1 MKKNYV
7 LFAAALMALASCQTD
22 DYLGN
27 NTGNAEGTT
36 ESAIRFDGY
45 SGKVTRT
52 DEQKTGEKAAA
63 ALGKKFVVYGYKT
76 TDNVTSTVYDH
87 YSVEWKGLNNK
98 SESNKV
104 GWEYVGLAPNTLSEL
119 AKEAIQSIKYWDY
132 SASQY
137 DFIAFSFGEATQ
149 GTGANQVEAT
159 RVITTGE
166 SAPSYTLKGN
176 VTDLAKCYIADRITA
191 KKDVTEGSQK
201 KANKLIGYQDNVQFN
216 FRSLSSKVTMGIYE
230 TIPGYS
236 VKNVVFYTS
245 ETQKAANA
253 SDETNKPTLYAA
265 SENIPSGT
273 GKMTVTFGST
283 ESSATDFNQAKV
295 AWEADKKNNTN
306 VKFGKLSVVGK
317 EHKEKVGSEFIGRDI
332 TNVSIPK
339 NTESIK
345 TYETVL
351 PGTKVGS
358 LTLKVDY
365 TLEATDGSG
374 ETIKVTG
381 ATAVIPEVYT
391 QWKPNYAY
399 TYIFKI
405 SDKTNG
411 STSGGDDPKGL
422 YPIVFDAIVTE
433 TETGKQETIT
443 EIGDASITTYAKG
456 AIGNEYVGGSNIYVS
471 VKDGDLKITYT
482 TTTGENEDATTTTTR
497 DSNCELYRVTA
508 TNNNLITEAN
518 VASVLANKSNA
529 ITVTKVK
536 DETTADGTKDSDRL
550 SIKEEIDAKDTVD
563 GNAIKGN
570 FAMFKANTPS
580 DTNPIYYAFEYTK
593 DSNKYYKVIKVVAPS
608 K

>member
-36 ESAIRFDGY
+36 ESAIRFDGN

-52 DEQKTGEKAAA
+52 NGETAATS
-63 ALGKKFVVYGYKT
+63 LGKNFVVFGYKT
-76 TDNVTSTVYDH
+76 TGTESKKQTVYNYYNVNWLGTD
-87 YSVEWKGLNNK
+87 KK
-98 SESNKV
+98 SESNKE
-104 GWEYVGLAPNTLSEL
+104 GWEYVGQTTNTLNT
-119 AKEAIQSIKYWDY
+119 QTGGQTIKYWDY
-132 SASQY
+132 TASQY
-137 DFIAFSFGEATQ
+137 DFVAFSFGEAKQ
-149 GTGANQVEAT
+149 GEADNQVKAST
-159 RVITTGE
+159 VTNTSSPTYSLTGKVSE
-166 SAPSYTLKGN
+166 
-176 VTDLAKCYIADRITA
+176 LAKCYIADLVTA
-191 KKDVTEGSQK
+191 KKDVSDQDK
-201 KANKLIGYQDNVQFN
+201 KANLIIGYQENVQFN
-216 FRSLSSKVTMGIYE
+216 FRSLSTKVKMGIYE

-236 VKNVVFYTS
+236 VKDVVFY
-245 ETQKAANA
+245 
-253 SDETNKPTLYAA
+253 SDNNTKLSGDNNVPTLY
-265 SENIPSGT
+265 SKTNSIPADN
-273 GKMTVTFGST
+273 GKMTITFGTTGT
-283 ESSATDFNQAKV
+283 ELNQAQV
-295 AWEADKKNNTN
+295 SWETQGTDVSTINFKNLELSDKETAEKEGKNY
-306 VKFGKLSVVGK
+306 L
-317 EHKEKVGSEFIGRDI
+317 GR
-332 TNVSIPK
+332 TSSGASKPA
-339 NTESIK
+339 E
-345 TYETVL
+345 YQTVL
-351 PGTKVGS
+351 PGSKVGE

-365 TLEATDGSG
+365 TLVSTDGSN
-374 ETIKVTG
+374 EEIKVTG
-381 ATAVIPEVYT
+381 ATAVIPAVYT

-411 STSGGDDPKGL
+411 STGGTSDPKGL

-443 EIGDASITTYAKG
+443 EIDDASITTYAKG

-536 DETTADGTKDSDRL
+536 DETTANGTKDSDRL
-550 SIKEEIDAKDTVD
+550 SIKEEIDAKDAVD

-593 DSNKYYKVIKVVAPS
+593 GSNKYYKVIKVVAPS